1 MEGSV
6 NIWRILEI
14 ALGIAIGIPLAN
26 VVERLARA
34 L

>member
-1 MEGSV
+1 MS
-6 NIWRILEI
+6 IWRILEI

-26 VVERLARA
+26 VVERVAHA